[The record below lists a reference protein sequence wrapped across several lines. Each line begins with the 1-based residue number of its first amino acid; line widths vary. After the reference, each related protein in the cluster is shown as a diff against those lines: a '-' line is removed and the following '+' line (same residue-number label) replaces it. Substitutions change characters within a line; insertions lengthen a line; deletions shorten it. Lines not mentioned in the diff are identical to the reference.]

1 MEDKIL
7 GIHHVTAIA
16 GKAQR
21 NYDFYTRV
29 MGQRLVKKTVNFD
42 DPKTYHFY
50 YGDERGTPG
59 TILTFFPWEDIMSGR
74 RGTHMATEVGYSIPE
89 GSIDFWVNRLEAAH
103 LLYNKPSQQFGEL
116 YIPFYDP
123 DGMKVELTV
132 PAQADERVPWTGG
145 EIGGEHA
152 IRGLHHVTLT
162 VEDVQPTA
170 DVLVSLLGYELKLHH
185 ANRYRFFNPVDVHNG
200 YIDVVEAKGE
210 ARGHVAGGSIHHVA
224 FRVADGATQLRFR
237 ERAEQMGL
245 HVTEQLDRQYFR
257 SVYFREPGG
266 VLFELATDEP
276 GFAVDEPMA
285 ELGTHLML
293 PPQYATQRAEIEG
306 HLSPIQQTVK

>member
-21 NYDFYTRV
+21 NYDFYTQV

-59 TILTFFPWEDIMSGR
+59 TVLSFFPWEDIMNGR
-74 RGTHMATEVGYSIPE
+74 RGTHMATEVGYSIPA
-89 GSIDFWVNRLEAAH
+89 GSIDFWVKRLEAAH
-103 LLYNKPSQQFGEL
+103 MLYNKPSQQFGEL
-116 YIPFYDP
+116 YIPFIDP
-123 DGMKVELTV
+123 SGMKVELTV
-132 PAQADERVPWTGG
+132 PAEEDVRVPFGGG
-145 EIGGEHA
+145 EVEAAYA

-185 ANRYRFFNPVDVHNG
+185 ANRYRFFNPADVHNG
-200 YIDVVEAKGE
+200 YVDVVEAKGE
-210 ARGHVAGGSIHHVA
+210 PRGHIAGGSIHHVA
-224 FRVADGATQLRFR
+224 FRVANGAAQLRFR

-245 HVTEQLDRQYFR
+245 QVTEQLDRKYFQ

-266 VLFELATDEP
+266 VLLELATDGP
-276 GFAVDEPMA
+276 GFAVDEPLA
-285 ELGTHLML
+285 ALGTQLML
-293 PPQYATQRAEIEG
+293 PLQYDSQRVEIEG
-306 HLSPIQQTVK
+306 HLSPIQQTAR